1 MTPDS
6 AYRLALKVAF
16 LDRPRDRDRP
26 ACHVGMQPFHH
37 AAVELDDAL
46 VFILRQAEGGDDLAC
61 VGHLLRARREGSVAR
76 ADLIRMNEGLA
87 VKAHVARLGAF
98 ARESLGV

>member
-1 MTPDS
+1 MMERRVKPAMTPDS
-6 AYRLALKVAF
+6 GHRLALKVAF
-16 LDRPRDRDRP
+16 LDRPRDRDCSPR
-26 ACHVGMQPFHH
+26 HVGMQSFHH

-46 VFILRQAEGGDDLAC
+46 VFILWQTEGGDDLAC

-87 VKAHVARLGAF
+87 VEAHVAR
-98 ARESLGV
+98 